1 MPHNDLT
8 QTLSSPEAQWTIAGL
23 GLVLVLMLAREVP
36 KIPRQLLTL
45 MATAFVDMLGLFLV
59 VPLLPFY
66 CKRLGEG
73 GVHVLGFT
81 LGIGEVTG
89 LVMATF
95 TVAQLI
101 SAPMWGRFSDRYGR
115 RPALL
120 IALGASAAGYV
131 IFGFADSLWMLLLSR
146 IVQGAGGGT
155 VGVIQ
160 AYVADSVP
168 PEERARSLGWLSAAT
183 NLGVALGPVLGSQS
197 VSLGNLDLMP
207 GEGTLQMG
215 SAAPGLAAA
224 VVCIVNM
231 IFAAR
236 LLRESHTNTGKHT
249 ERRKALP
256 AFLEVVTHPMMPAA
270 RLLLIYGV
278 AIGAG
283 QGINAVMAHLLDAN
297 FQIREEEIG
306 TVYTYIGAISVF
318 ARVLVLGRMLDH
330 FGEARLSRI
339 GTLLLSSGLMLLP
352 FAHSLGTLALAVGL
366 LPLGTALLF
375 PCVSALLS
383 RVVPATERGMYLGLQ
398 QTFGG
403 AARCI
408 APISFGYL
416 FDRAG
421 HPTPF
426 VIASV
431 CVLLTMPLGFGL
443 HRFSKQRMPTAPKP
457 AL

>member
-8 QTLSSPEAQWTIAGL
+8 QTLASPEAQWTIAGL
-23 GLVLVLMLAREVP
+23 GIVLVLMLAREVP
-36 KIPRQLLTL
+36 KIPRQLLML

-66 CKRLGEG
+66 CKRLVEG
-73 GVHVLGFT
+73 GVHVLGLT

-197 VSLGNLDLMP
+197 VSLGNLDLLP
-207 GEGTLQMG
+207 GEGILQMG

-224 VVCIVNM
+224 VVCVVNM

-236 LLRESHTNTGKHT
+236 LLRESHTNAGAQV

-256 AFLEVVTHPMMPAA
+256 ALVEVVTHPMLPAA

-297 FQIREEEIG
+297 FQIGEQEIG

-318 ARVLVLGRMLDH
+318 ARVLVLGRLLDR

-339 GTLLLSSGLMLLP
+339 GTLLLSGGLMLLP

-421 HPTPF
+421 HPAPF
-426 VIASV
+426 VVASM

-443 HRFSKQRMPTAPKP
+443 HQWSKQRASAAAKP
-457 AL
+457 AP

>member
-8 QTLSSPEAQWTIAGL
+8 QTLASPEAQWTIAGL
-23 GLVLVLMLAREVP
+23 GIVLVLMLAREVP
-36 KIPRQLLTL
+36 KIPRQLLML

-66 CKRLGEG
+66 CKRLGED
-73 GVHVLGFT
+73 GVHVLGLT

-197 VSLGNLDLMP
+197 VSLGNLDLLP
-207 GEGTLQMG
+207 GEGILQMG

-224 VVCIVNM
+224 VVCVVNM

-236 LLRESHTNTGKHT
+236 LLRESHTNAGAQV

-256 AFLEVVTHPMMPAA
+256 ALVEVVTHPMLPAA

-297 FQIREEEIG
+297 FQIGEQEIG

-318 ARVLVLGRMLDH
+318 ARVLVLGRLLDR

-339 GTLLLSSGLMLLP
+339 GTLLLSGGLMLLP

-421 HPTPF
+421 HPAPF
-426 VIASV
+426 VVASM

-443 HRFSKQRMPTAPKP
+443 HQWSKQRASAAAKP
-457 AL
+457 AP

>member
-8 QTLSSPEAQWTIAGL
+8 QTLASPEAQWTIAGL
-23 GLVLVLMLAREVP
+23 GIVLVLMLAREVP
-36 KIPRQLLTL
+36 KIPRQLLML

-73 GVHVLGFT
+73 GVHVLGLT

-197 VSLGNLDLMP
+197 VSLGNLDLLP

-224 VVCIVNM
+224 VVCVVNM

-236 LLRESHTNTGKHT
+236 LLRESHTNAGAQV

-256 AFLEVVTHPMMPAA
+256 AFVEVVTHPMLPAA

-297 FQIREEEIG
+297 FQIGEQEIG

-318 ARVLVLGRMLDH
+318 ARVLVLGRMLDR

-339 GTLLLSSGLMLLP
+339 GTLLLSGGLMLLP

-421 HPTPF
+421 HPAPF
-426 VIASV
+426 VVASM

-443 HRFSKQRMPTAPKP
+443 HQWSKQRASAAAKP
-457 AL
+457 AP

>member
-8 QTLSSPEAQWTIAGL
+8 QTLASPEAQWTIAGL
-23 GLVLVLMLAREVP
+23 GIVLVLMLAREVP
-36 KIPRQLLTL
+36 KIPRQLLML

-66 CKRLGEG
+66 CKRLGED
-73 GVHVLGFT
+73 GVHVLGLT

-197 VSLGNLDLMP
+197 VSLGNLDLLP
-207 GEGTLQMG
+207 GEGILQMG

-224 VVCIVNM
+224 VVCVVNM

-236 LLRESHTNTGKHT
+236 LLRESHTNAGAQV

-256 AFLEVVTHPMMPAA
+256 ALVEVVTHPMLPAA

-297 FQIREEEIG
+297 FQIGEQEIG

-318 ARVLVLGRMLDH
+318 ARVLVLGRLLDR

-339 GTLLLSSGLMLLP
+339 GTLLLSGGLMLLP

-421 HPTPF
+421 HPAPF
-426 VIASV
+426 VVASM

-443 HRFSKQRMPTAPKP
+443 HQWSKQRAPAAAKP
-457 AL
+457 AP